1 MYEIE
6 NGENPETVVE
16 TPAPDTGRPDVLPS
30 DVSGSDWLLYPSESP
45 AGTSATESSVSSGDG
60 IPAGVWFY
68 SPVSGG
74 DIPVYQYPLASA
86 SESAVPDYTEAVAE
100 INNHLSGI
108 EKTLTLV
115 FLFLLLSWTASRI
128 PVTVRRFTNRE
139 RR

>member
-6 NGENPETVVE
+6 TDEIPETAVE
-16 TPAPDTGRPDVLPS
+16 SPALDIGSPDVLPV
-30 DVSGSDWLLYPSESP
+30 DVSGSDWLLLPTGSP
-45 AGTSATESSVSSGDG
+45 ADTSGTEPSVSSGDG

-68 SPVSGG
+68 NPVSGG

-100 INNHLSGI
+100 ISDRLSGI

-128 PVTVRRFTNRE
+128 PVAVHRFTNRE

>member
-6 NGENPETVVE
+6 TDEIPETAVE
-16 TPAPDTGRPDVLPS
+16 IPASDTGSPDVLPA
-30 DVSGSDWLLYPSESP
+30 DVSGNDWLLSSSESP
-45 AGTSATESSVSSGDG
+45 AGTPEAEPYVSPGDG

-68 SPVSGG
+68 NPVSGG

-100 INNHLSGI
+100 ISDCLSGI

-128 PVTVRRFTNRE
+128 PVAVRRFTRE